1 VGAVEEVSGMVVAE
15 GGDAMVV
22 LESLLETTE
31 GIDLSSIGLR
41 IR

>member
-1 VGAVEEVSGMVVAE
+1 VDVVEEVSGTVVAE

-22 LESLLETTE
+22 LESLQESTE